1 MMGILEVLMVAAT
14 LVTPGDT
21 LIEVRQGDRLV
32 LQSFVGTVYVETWDQ
47 SNMSLE
53 ADADESVAFRVNRAG
68 SRLEIR
74 VEDGKSR
81 NRAEELRI
89 VLPPWMN
96 LEMSGRELE
105 ADVRGVVGSVEIQN
119 LRGDIAL
126 RDLAGEVQASTS
138 QGSIDA
144 WNLSGSAR
152 LRSGDDD
159 IWIGDSSGA
168 LDLETVD
175 GEIDLEG
182 VRSRRISARTTDG
195 EITFTGRLEAGG
207 DFGFQSHGG
216 SIELNLLPPV
226 NLDVSV
232 LAYEGGF
239 ESDFPVRSRGFRSG
253 EGMEFRVGEGGGRL
267 VLEAFDGNISLFG
280 LSLDKPTSR

>member
-1 MMGILEVLMVAAT
+1 MMGILELLVFAGT
-14 LVTPGDT
+14 LVTSGDT

-32 LQSFVGTVYVETWDQ
+32 LQSFDGTVYVETWDQ
-47 SNMSLE
+47 PNMSLE
-53 ADADESVAFRVNRAG
+53 ADAEESVAFRVNREG
-68 SRLEIR
+68 NRLEVR

-81 NRAEELRI
+81 NRAEELRV

-105 ADVRGVVGSVEIQN
+105 ADVLGVGGNVEIQN
-119 LRGDIAL
+119 LRGDISL

-138 QGSIDA
+138 EGSIDA

-159 IWIGDSSGA
+159 IWIGDSSGT

-175 GEIDLEG
+175 GEIDMEG
-182 VRSRRISARTTDG
+182 VRSRRVSARTTEG
-195 EITFTGRLEAGG
+195 EITFTGRLEEGG
-207 DFGFQSHGG
+207 DFGFYSHGG

-267 VLEAFDGNISLFG
+267 VLEAFDGNIGLFEF
-280 LSLDKPTSR
+280 SLDKTTSR

>member
-1 MMGILEVLMVAAT
+1 MMEILELLVFAGT

-32 LQSFVGTVYVETWDQ
+32 LQSFDGTVYVEGRDQ
-47 SNMSLE
+47 PNMSLE
-53 ADADESVAFRVNRAG
+53 ADAEESVVFRVNREG
-68 SRLEIR
+68 NRLEVR

-81 NRAEELRI
+81 NRAEELRV

-105 ADVRGVVGSVEIQN
+105 ADVRGVGGNVEIQN
-119 LRGDIAL
+119 LRGDISL

-138 QGSIDA
+138 EGSIDA

-175 GEIDLEG
+175 GEIDMEG
-182 VRSRRISARTTDG
+182 VRSRRVSARTTEG
-195 EITFTGRLEAGG
+195 EITFTGRLEKGG
-207 DFGFQSHGG
+207 DFGFYSHGG

-267 VLEAFDGNISLFG
+267 VLEAFDGNIGLFEF
-280 LSLDKPTSR
+280 SLDKTTSR